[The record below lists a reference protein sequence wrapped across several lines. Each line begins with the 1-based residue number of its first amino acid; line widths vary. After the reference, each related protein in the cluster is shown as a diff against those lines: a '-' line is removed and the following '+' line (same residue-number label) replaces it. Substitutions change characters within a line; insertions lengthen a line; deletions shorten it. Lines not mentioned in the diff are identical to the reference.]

1 MKKRVIENDIKKMKS
16 LIGYEIGQTINEQE
30 NNSSEFNTLTAQV
43 REVGLRAA
51 DLKALKKEAEEKLSG
66 EEKSKLISLIDSK
79 LKETGI

>member
-66 EEKSKLISLIDSK
+66 EEKSKFISLIDSK